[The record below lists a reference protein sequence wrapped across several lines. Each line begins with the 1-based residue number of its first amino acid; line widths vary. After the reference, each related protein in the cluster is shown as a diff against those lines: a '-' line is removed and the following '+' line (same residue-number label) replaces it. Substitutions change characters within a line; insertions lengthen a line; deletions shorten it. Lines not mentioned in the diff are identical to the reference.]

1 MSCLV
6 MRWIALRGGMER
18 RLRDSESGSG
28 SEYGGWGVLG
38 DCGAEWWCGE
48 SGIWEE
54 NDGAEFV
61 ERNRLGL
68 GKSVVK
74 ENAFLSLV
82 EKWWLTF
89 WRMVGD

>member
-1 MSCLV
+1 
-6 MRWIALRGGMER
+6 MER
-18 RLRDSESGSG
+18 WLRVSESGSG
-28 SEYGGWGVLG
+28 FEYGGWGVLG
-38 DCGAEWWCGE
+38 DCGAEWWCSE

-54 NDGAEFV
+54 NDGVDFG

-82 EKWWLTF
+82 EKWCLTF
-89 WRMVGD
+89 WRVVGD